1 MINIKGFLSILLI
14 NKKKIDYKILSSK
27 GDDINFCDRYNT
39 LYNYLNYFFK
49 FSIEET
55 LIKNESFL
63 KDLSNRFKLKSVY
76 TTKAKNN
83 IKKAYD
89 DLVFNNKKI
98 DDVFYKNVKKELSD
112 RKKNI
117 FQEAKKL
124 FDLRAEIYKKLTLE
138 EENLKIEK
146 SIGETVKLK
155 NQKDNFSETPEQKE
169 FIEYIENKS
178 KTIEYNLFKKH
189 FNFTSPA
196 VLTKQ
201 KIKNKK
207 HKN

>member
-138 EENLKIEK
+138 EENLKFEK

-155 NQKDNFSETPEQKE
+155 NQKDNLSGTPEQKE
-169 FIEYIENKS
+169 FIEYFENKS
-178 KTIEYNLFKKH
+178 KTIDYNLFKEY
-189 FNFTSPA
+189 FNFKVRSA
-196 VLTKQ
+196 LAKKLYQTKD
-201 KIKNKK
+201 KK
-207 HKN
+207 

>member
-63 KDLSNRFKLKSVY
+63 KDLSNRFKLKSAY

-138 EENLKIEK
+138 EENLKFEK

-178 KTIEYNLFKKH
+178 KTIDYNLFKKH

-196 VLTKQ
+196 VLTNQ